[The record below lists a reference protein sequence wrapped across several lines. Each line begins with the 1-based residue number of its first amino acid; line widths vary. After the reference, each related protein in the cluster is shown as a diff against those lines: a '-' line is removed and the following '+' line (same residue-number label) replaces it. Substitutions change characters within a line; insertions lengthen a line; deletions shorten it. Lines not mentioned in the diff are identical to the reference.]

1 MSRSCAKNRHE
12 DPREIVPEEEKKLLD
27 LRDNLNEYSSQV

>member
-1 MSRSCAKNRHE
+1 MFRSCTKTDTKTPGN
-12 DPREIVPEEEKKLLD
+12 IVPEEEKKLLD